1 MWWTAGLLEMTRE
14 EVEVELERGD
24 GMPPFDGSEGGEV
37 VDYRNLGVPQTEVW
51 VRVVDLPQP
60 QQQSQSQPQSQQ
72 PPPPPLPPVGQKPLG
87 GNGGGGLATDSKA
100 SHSPLKKRGDHKK
113 DKTTTTSEWDPN
125 LRGRG
130 RTVETQGG
138 GLAVLRA
145 LWVVSKHEL

>member
-1 MWWTAGLLEMTRE
+1 MTRE

-37 VDYRNLGVPQTEVW
+37 VDYRNRGVPQTEVW
-51 VRVVDLPQP
+51 VRLVDLPQP
-60 QQQSQSQPQSQQ
+60 QQSQSQSQRL
-72 PPPPPLPPVGQKPLG
+72 PPPPLPPVGQKPLG
-87 GNGGGGLATDSKA
+87 GGGGGGGLATDRKA
-100 SHSPLKKRGDHKK
+100 SPSPLKKRGEPEK
-113 DKTTTTSEWDPN
+113 DKTTTTNEWDPN